1 MFRLFASLALA
12 AAVALPGAAFAHSAI
27 FGGVL

>member
-12 AAVALPGAAFAHSAI
+12 AAVALPGAAFAQI
-27 FGGVL
+27 WFCKW